1 MEEGGTRA
9 SVKEEGCSQALCRR
23 EEGAKDEEG
32 RSPWKLKKPR
42 KQILPG
48 ASRRTLALIS
58 VQGGHLGRLMSAS
71 QDSKFV

>member
-1 MEEGGTRA
+1 MGEGGTRA

-48 ASRRTLALIS
+48 ASRRNLALIS
-58 VQGGHLGRLMSAS
+58 VQGDHLGRLMSAS
-71 QDSKFV
+71 KDSKSV

>member
-1 MEEGGTRA
+1 MGEGGTRA
-9 SVKEEGCSQALCRR
+9 SVKEEGCSQLPCRK
-23 EEGAKDEEG
+23 EEGAKDEKG

-48 ASRRTLALIS
+48 ASRKNLALIS
-58 VQGGHLGRLMSAS
+58 VQGDHLGRLMSAS